1 MGLLRCRRDEA
12 VSRRFQMRE
21 KLIAVGDDYWIENDV
36 GDKVFKVNGM
46 AARVRDRWVL
56 ENASGVEAGRIKE
69 RKPTIR
75 DSIKIDVDGGEAHVT
90 KALAGIR
97 GRFHIEVAGGDD
109 LKAHGNDVG
118 GPVTRRALGNGEID
132 VALLFTTDP
141 AIDSEGLVELVD
153 DRGLEPAE
161 NVTAL
166 TRTEVIDR
174 WGPGMVD
181 VIDGGS
187 RLLTTDAVRGL
198 NAAVVVE
205 PGSDAAAVAAA
216 WLQAKGAP

>member
-12 VSRRFQMRE
+12 VSRRFRMRE
-21 KLIAVGDDYWIENDV
+21 KLIAVGDEYWIGNDV

-75 DSIKIDVDGGEAHVT
+75 DSIKIDLDGGEAHVT

-97 GRFHIEVAGGDD
+97 GRFHIEVAGDD
-109 LKAHGNDVG
+109 LKAPGNDVG

-153 DRGLEPAE
+153 DRGLESAE
-161 NVTAL
+161 NVAAL
-166 TRTEVIDR
+166 IRTEVIDR

-187 RLLTTDAVRGL
+187 RLFIMDAVRGL
-198 NAAVVVE
+198 NGDVVVE
-205 PGSDAAAVAAA
+205 SGSDAAAVAAA

>member
-1 MGLLRCRRDEA
+1 MWAGL
-12 VSRRFQMRE
+12 SR
-21 KLIAVGDDYWIENDV
+21 
-36 GDKVFKVNGM
+36 
-46 AARVRDRWVL
+46 
-56 ENASGVEAGRIKE
+56 AG
-69 RKPTIR
+69 
-75 DSIKIDVDGGEAHVT
+75 
-90 KALAGIR
+90 
-97 GRFHIEVAGGDD
+97 
-109 LKAHGNDVG
+109 
-118 GPVTRRALGNGEID
+118 LGNGEID

-181 VIDGGS
+181 LIDGGS